1 MPTRSP
7 FAYLTY
13 FRHLTPTHLSTRI
26 HWSTMSA
33 APPPARP
40 IKVLMLHGY
49 TQSGP
54 LFQAKTGALRKT
66 LQKAFPAGCELVY
79 PTAPIRLTPADESF
93 LAGNGTSGDANNGGE
108 DGKEKEEIDAWA
120 WWRRKGEGE
129 PYTYEGIE
137 LGLGHIA
144 EVLKTQG
151 PFDGVVGFSQG
162 GACAAM
168 LASLL
173 EPGRREAF
181 EAQYPNDGMRF
192 PESFEADTGYVE
204 GVIHAPLKF
213 AVSYSGFAA
222 RGKNPYHAFYEPKI
236 KTPVL
241 HFLGTQDVVVEE
253 ARSLALV
260 EACEHRDEKYVV
272 YHPGGHFLPSTQ
284 KASVNA
290 LIGFIKEVLHGEDGD
305 KKKEESVEDMD
316 VPF

>member
-1 MPTRSP
+1 M
-7 FAYLTY
+7 AA
-13 FRHLTPTHLSTRI
+13 
-26 HWSTMSA
+26 A
-33 APPPARP
+33 APPPSRP
-40 IKVLMLHGY
+40 IKILMLHGY

-66 LQKAFPAGCELVY
+66 LQKAFPHGCELVY

-93 LAGNGTSGDANNGGE
+93 LAGNGTGRDAAGEHEAEGGA
-108 DGKEKEEIDAWA
+108 DHQEIDAWA
-120 WWRRKGEGE
+120 WWRRKGDGE
-129 PYTYEGIE
+129 PYTYEGIDV
-137 LGLGHIA
+137 GLGAIA
-144 EVLKTQG
+144 QVLKHQG

-173 EPGRREAF
+173 EPGRRTAF
-181 EAQYPNDGMRF
+181 EAKQKDGGMQY
-192 PESFEADTGYVE
+192 PESFEEKTGSPE
-204 GVIHAPLKF
+204 EITMIHPPLKF

-260 EACEHRDEKYVV
+260 EACEHNDDKYVV

-290 LIGFIKEVLHGEDGD
+290 LIGFIKEILHGEEG
-305 KKKEESVEDMD
+305 KKEEESVEDMD